1 MKIFNTWI
9 VNKYIAHRGLHNKN
23 CAENSISAFKNAI
36 SKNYPIELDVQ
47 QIGDGTVIVFHD
59 DTLQRMTG
67 KDGYVKNITSV
78 NSLKEYKL
86 GGTKDTIPTF
96 KEVLEVVNGQVP
108 ILIEI
113 KNVDKVGRL
122 EQTVIDML
130 KEYKGEYAIMSFNP
144 FVLSYFKNNAPDIL
158 RGQLSGSFKNEK
170 LAWFK
175 KVLLRRL
182 ALHRVASFNFIA
194 YEATALPY
202 NRLKKFKNVPLL
214 AWTVRSQEQ
223 YLEVAK
229 HCDNIIFE
237 NFEPKI

>member
-78 NSLKEYKL
+78 DSLKEYKL

-113 KNVDKVGRL
+113 KKCR
-122 EQTVIDML
+122 
-130 KEYKGEYAIMSFNP
+130 
-144 FVLSYFKNNAPDIL
+144 
-158 RGQLSGSFKNEK
+158 
-170 LAWFK
+170 
-175 KVLLRRL
+175 
-182 ALHRVASFNFIA
+182 
-194 YEATALPY
+194 
-202 NRLKKFKNVPLL
+202 
-214 AWTVRSQEQ
+214 
-223 YLEVAK
+223 
-229 HCDNIIFE
+229 
-237 NFEPKI
+237 